1 MNLQPGQ
8 KISNYVIDQHYDNGG
23 FGIVYLAKDKHDQ
36 QVIIKVLKDI
46 NKDEPNFDKFRQDF
60 LNEGL
65 RYKECLHPNIVKINE
80 LIIEGD
86 ILGIVMEYIEGENLK
101 GQLLSEAQ
109 ALKYIYQIGDALT
122 TMHENKLLHQDVKPE
137 NIIIRKGKEEAILI
151 DFGIS
156 RKFYPEIIQ
165 TYTTQMSDFYSPPE
179 LYESHTIRG
188 PFTDVYCLA
197 ATLYKLLTNEYPEG
211 SISRLR
217 YGYPLKQPQEI
228 NKKISENTN
237 LCILLGLELEPKD
250 RPSSIKEF
258 LEILDD
264 STGISSKAN
273 SFLKQISIQKKVRRL
288 ISDLS
293 DDEDKY
299 CIRAINDL
307 GEFGIE
313 AREAIPQLVTFLKH
327 NQESYYQSAE
337 STLLKI
343 GSTAVLS
350 LIKILENQEEDIIV
364 RMRAAGVIKKIGLI
378 TQEYIFYLLEILD
391 HQDAKIRWDAVVTIG
406 EIQIEYEIEN
416 IVSILRKRLKDE
428 EAGIRAYAAFALGKI
443 GKDAETA
450 IPDLKDMIQDKND
463 NVFIASLEAL
473 QSIGFDIESININYI
488 SEGIQ
493 TGEILSGKEVIINHR
508 KEQIKQ
514 LDEKRNK
521 PGIPFRWTLSSNTPP
536 QGETYY
542 SYYK

>member
-1 MNLQPGQ
+1 MHLQVGQ
-8 KISNYVIDQHYDNGG
+8 KISNYVIEQRYDNGG
-23 FGIVYLAKDKHDQ
+23 FGIVYLAKDKYDQ
-36 QVIIKVLKDI
+36 QFIIKILKDI

-65 RYKECLHPNIVKINE
+65 RYKECIHPNIVKINE

-86 ILGIVMEYIEGENLK
+86 ILGIVMEYVEGENLK
-101 GQLLSEAQ
+101 GRLLSEVQ

-137 NIIIRKGKEEAILI
+137 NIIVRKGKEEAILI

-156 RKFYPEIIQ
+156 RKFHPEVIH

-188 PFTDVYCLA
+188 PFTDVYCLS

-217 YGYPLKQPQEI
+217 YGYPLKPPQEI
-228 NKKISENTN
+228 NKQISDNTN

-250 RPSSIKEF
+250 RPGTIKEF

-264 STGISSKAN
+264 STGISSKVN

-307 GEFGIE
+307 GEFGTA

-364 RMRAAGVIKKIGLI
+364 RMRAAGVIKKIGVI

-416 IVSILRKRLKDE
+416 IVTILRKRLKDE

-450 IPDLKDMIQDKND
+450 IPDLKDMIQDRNY

-473 QSIGFDIESININYI
+473 QSIGFDIESININFV

-493 TGEILSGKEVIINHR
+493 TGEILSGQEVIINHR